1 MTYEIRAKQARCA
14 ALGYWPGPIDGIDG
28 KRTQAAYSAAV
39 AAQKA
44 KGLPFQHPSGITR
57 LHIHW
62 TAGGHTA
69 NAQDKAHYHCI
80 IEGNGKEVWCHPETA
95 KLAHTLNANGGAIGL
110 SMACMAGAVE
120 RPFAWGS
127 APMTTAHLH
136 GLAKVAARLA
146 VKYDIPIS
154 RYSVLCHSEIQPT
167 LGIKQRQKWDCNV
180 IPGMTQPGDPVT
192 VGDRIRQ
199 IILGYAGQ

>member
-14 ALGYWPGPIDGIDG
+14 ALGFWPGPIDGKDG

-44 KGLPFQHPSGITR
+44 IGLPFQHPSGLTR
-57 LHIHW
+57 IHLHW
-62 TAGGHTA
+62 SGGGHTA

-80 IEGNGKEVWCHPETA
+80 IEGSGNEVWCHAETA

-127 APMTTAHLH
+127 APMTTAQLH

-146 VKYDIPIS
+146 LKYDIPIT
-154 RYSVLCHSEIQPT
+154 RYSVLSHAEVQPT
-167 LGIKQRQKWDCNV
+167 LGIAQRQKWDVCI
-180 IPGMTQPGDPVT
+180 IPGMSEPGNPNA

-199 IILGYAGQ
+199 IILGYTGQ

>member
-1 MTYEIRAKQARCA
+1 MTYDTRALQARCA
-14 ALGYWPGPIDGIDG
+14 ALGFWPGPIDGVSG
-28 KRTQAAYSAAV
+28 KRTVAAYNAAV

-44 KGLPFQHPSGITR
+44 KGLPFQHPSGLTR
-57 LHIHW
+57 IHLHW

-69 NAQDKAHYHCI
+69 NATDKAHYHCI
-80 IEGNGKEVWCHPETA
+80 IEGGGNEVWCHPETA
-95 KLAHTLNANGGAIGL
+95 KLAHTLNANGGAIGI

-127 APMTTAHLH
+127 APMTTAQLH
-136 GLAKVAARLA
+136 GMAKVAARLA
-146 VKYDIPIS
+146 LKYDIPIT
-154 RYSVLCHSEIQPT
+154 RYSVLSHAEVQPT
-167 LGIKQRQKWDCNV
+167 LGIAQRQKWDVCI
-180 IPGMTQPGDPVT
+180 IPGMSEPGNPNA